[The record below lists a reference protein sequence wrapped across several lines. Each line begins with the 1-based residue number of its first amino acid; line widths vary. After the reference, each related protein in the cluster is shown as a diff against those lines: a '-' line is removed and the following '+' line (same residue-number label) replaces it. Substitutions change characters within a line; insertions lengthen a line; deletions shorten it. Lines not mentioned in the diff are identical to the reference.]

1 MQNHCF
7 CRKILCKSVK
17 GVLCG
22 GKYTMKGLLTL
33 LVNHSPMSKCL
44 WSGMTLVTLIFVVLS
59 FGFSSYLDC
68 IKISPFVEW
77 YQTIINF
84 WPDSITEMP
93 KYRCHSIVAFFICLG
108 FLLYNWL
115 GYNNFYLFAFKSF
128 AHDLGVVDTSELKEL
143 YKVIPVSIDITDEI
157 QNHNM
162 HKAIAAFDK
171 ECEKAIKLRDNLPAG
186 FYGIAHTPFIF
197 RLGYRFGDQSN
208 FKLYH
213 KARSND
219 SIFKEWSDQKG
230 SFIII
235 PPIELNKNVV
245 SDELIVEVSTTFE
258 IKESEIADLKPANK
272 HIVIFKGNILN
283 FDAITSY
290 VDAQNAR
297 EVILVTMRS
306 LVKQYDIRKIHMVI
320 SSSAAFT
327 FFLGMAYSKQHD
339 PECIVYH
346 YEMPHYPWGLS
357 IKLPTETCFVDNA
370 VDVQEN

>member
-1 MQNHCF
+1 M
-7 CRKILCKSVK
+7 
-17 GVLCG
+17 
-22 GKYTMKGLLTL
+22 
-33 LVNHSPMSKCL
+33 
-44 WSGMTLVTLIFVVLS
+44 
-59 FGFSSYLDC
+59 
-68 IKISPFVEW
+68 
-77 YQTIINF
+77 
-84 WPDSITEMP
+84 
-93 KYRCHSIVAFFICLG
+93 
-108 FLLYNWL
+108 YNWL

-171 ECEKAIKLRDNLPAG
+171 ECEKAIIQRKNLPAG
-186 FYGIAHTPFIF
+186 FYGIAHTPFVF

-208 FKLYH
+208 VKLYH

-219 SIFKEWSDQKG
+219 SVFKEWSDQKG
-230 SFIII
+230 SFNII
-235 PPIELNKNVV
+235 PPIELNKNIV
-245 SDELIVEVSTTFE
+245 SDELIVEISTTFE
-258 IKESEIADLKPANK
+258 IKESEIADLKPENK
-272 HIVIFKGNILN
+272 HVVIFKGNILN

-297 EVILVTMRS
+297 ELIMVTMRG

-320 SSSAAFT
+320 SSSVAFT

-357 IKLPTETCFVDNA
+357 IKSRTENCFVDNSS
-370 VDVQEN
+370 DM